1 MRRFFFAWSFAA
13 LVCFTS
19 VLTAQETF
27 TDSAE
32 FEAALSDTASI
43 VCEDFSEL
51 TDLSGFGGDIGSIL
65 AQLPTPQMLPFGTL
79 TTDSQFLEEFS
90 QLISAPGNIL
100 VLGNDLPSGGGGGF
114 GPDVDFGDSFA
125 VTGLFLGSDGSTATT
140 IDLDPTSGDVEGFC
154 FEYSGAVDFC
164 ITVFDG
170 DTVVDTILAPD
181 LLLADGEFPSL
192 FDLTDPTNTETA
204 VICWSNSSQA
214 NVTRVELKGVLVLTE
229 AKFAFGDFAPTCQ
242 DLLQDVIDALI
253 VKRELANP
261 YDQVWIDEAILE
273 LELAQSPGL
282 WETGNLLS
290 DYGKIFFGHNFYAT
304 YYLQCVSDQYLVA
317 DCLVGIQDL
326 LGCVVD
332 AEIDFALENPDVRSN
347 LLDYAEYFES
357 FADAFADAE
366 LYLEAVLLYFYAWLF
381 ANHA

>member
-65 AQLPTPQMLPFGTL
+65 AELPTPQMLPFGTL
-79 TTDSQFLEEFS
+79 TTDSQISEEFS

-125 VTGLFLGSDGSTATT
+125 VTGLFLSNEEDNPTT
-140 IDLDPTSGDVEGFC
+140 IALDPTLGDVEGLC
-154 FEYSGAVDFC
+154 FEYSVATGFC
-164 ITVFDG
+164 FTVFDG
-170 DTVVDTILAPD
+170 DTVVDTIVAPD
-181 LLLADGEFPSL
+181 FMADGELPSI
-192 FDLTDPTNTETA
+192 FDLAEPAAETA
-204 VICWSNSSQA
+204 VFCWSNSSQA
-214 NVTRVELKGVLVLTE
+214 NVTRVEIKGFVVLTS
-229 AKFAFGDFAPTCQ
+229 AKFAFGDFEPSCQ

-253 VKRELANP
+253 VKREFANP

-273 LELAQSPGL
+273 LELAQSPDL

-304 YYLQCVSDQYLVA
+304 YYLQCVSDSYLVA

-332 AEIDFALENPDVRSN
+332 AEIDFAMENPDVRSN

-366 LYLEAVLLYFYAWLF
+366 LYLDAVVLYFYAWLF
-381 ANHA
+381 ANNA